1 MIFSIYQIED
11 AYGMTWNTDARTCN
25 FMNGWL
31 VTKQDESKKD
41 INKYLDEE
49 NQVRTVDEI
58 EQIWNKIEQVYN
70 NQEWS
75 LNILT
80 KLINRSLF

>member
-1 MIFSIYQIED
+1 MIFSIYQIKD
-11 AYGMTWNTDARTCN
+11 AFGITWNTDSRTCN
-25 FMNGWL
+25 YMNGWL
-31 VTKQDESKKD
+31 VTKQDESKRD

-70 NQEWS
+70 NQE
-75 LNILT
+75 
-80 KLINRSLF
+80 